1 MVILSGPSLAHLWLL
16 GLDTLPFR
24 CWLLGLLLLRCLLLC
39 LGLGLLLGPRKLIRF
54 ATVALPLV
62 MKLRR

>member
-1 MVILSGPSLAHLWLL
+1 MAAVRKPPTPAPPAGDRAPE
-16 GLDTLPFR
+16 GE
-24 CWLLGLLLLRCLLLC
+24 
-39 LGLGLLLGPRKLIRF
+39 LGPRKLIRF